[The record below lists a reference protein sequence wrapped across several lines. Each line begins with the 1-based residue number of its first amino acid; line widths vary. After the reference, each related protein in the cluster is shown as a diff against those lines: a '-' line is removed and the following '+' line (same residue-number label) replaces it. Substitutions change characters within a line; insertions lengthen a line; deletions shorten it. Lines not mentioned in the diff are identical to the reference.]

1 MKSINSIITGTGSYI
16 PDVKIPNQHFVKH
29 IFYEKD
35 ESKIEGDGNDIVNK
49 FRDIT
54 GIRERRWAKDD
65 QHASDLGTIAAERA
79 IQNAGIDK
87 ETIDQIIVA
96 ENFGDVKKGTI
107 QSDALTS
114 IASRIKHNLGIK
126 NPSCIPYDLIFG
138 CPGWIQG
145 VIQADSYIKSGLA
158 KRCLVIG
165 TETLSRVIDQKDRD
179 CMIFSDGSGAIILEG
194 VESDEKYGILSTAM
208 VSHTGEETG
217 YLYLGKSNE
226 PDSDPKT
233 RYIKMLGR
241 KIYEYSLMQVPA
253 AMKAA
258 MDKAGIPIEGLTKIL
273 IHQANEKMDEAIVQ
287 RFFRLYKIR
296 EIPDKIMP
304 MSIHDLGNSSVAT
317 IPTLYDLILKGQI
330 PDQRINKGD
339 ILIFASVGAGMN
351 INSFVYKV

>member
-1 MKSINSIITGTGSYI
+1 MKSINTIITGTGSYI
-16 PDVKIPNQHFVKH
+16 PEIKIPNQHFVKH

-35 ESKIEGDGNDIVNK
+35 ETIIEGSGHEIVEK

-54 GIRERRWAKDD
+54 GIRERRWARDD
-65 QHASDLGTIAAERA
+65 QNASDLGTIAAERA
-79 IQNAGIDK
+79 IQDAGIDR

-96 ENFGDVKKGTI
+96 ENFGDVVKGTI
-107 QSDALTS
+107 QSDVLTS

-126 NPSCIPYDLIFG
+126 NPSCIPYDIIFG
-138 CPGWIQG
+138 CPGWLQG
-145 VIQADSYIKSGLA
+145 VIQADSFIKSGMA

-165 TETLSRVIDQKDRD
+165 TETLSRVVDQKDRD
-179 CMIFSDGSGAIILEG
+179 CMIFSDGAGATIIEG
-194 VESDEKYGILSTAM
+194 VESDEKYGILSTSMA
-208 VSHTGEETG
+208 SHTGEEAG

-241 KIYEYSLMQVPA
+241 KIYEYSLSQVPA

-258 MDKAGIPIEGLTKIL
+258 LDKTNIPIEQVKKIL

-287 RFFRLYKIR
+287 RFYKLYKIR
-296 EIPDKIMP
+296 EMPAKIMP

-317 IPTLYDLILKGQI
+317 IPTLYDMILKGTL
-330 PDQRINKGD
+330 PDHHVNKGD

-351 INSFVYKV
+351 INAFVYKA